1 MRLSKSEVNETAA
14 AAADQRKLTARA
26 LITDST
32 AEVENNRP
40 ESVRKLAQ
48 AHDASARTVYAAL
61 MRMAKL
67 LKKSARCVNKWFS
80 LEMKKE
86 QFRMY

>member
-1 MRLSKSEVNETAA
+1 M

-26 LITDST
+26 LIADN
-32 AEVENNRP
+32 AVEVENDWR

-48 AHDASARTVYAAL
+48 AHDMSARTVYAAL
-61 MRMAKL
+61 MRMAKH
-67 LKKSARCVNKWFS
+67 LKKSARCVNKRFS

-86 QFRMY
+86 QFRTY